1 MAARIDHGLLR
12 PELLMVDVVAG
23 CAIALEHHTVS
34 VCCRPLDIATC
45 ARELAGTDVEVG
57 TVIGF
62 PHGSH
67 HTDTK
72 VDEARRALADGAVE
86 LDMVIAIGRLRDGD
100 TSYVEAEIRS
110 IVAAADGRIVKVILE
125 NHFLTD
131 DEKRLGCR
139 IAEAAG
145 ADYVKTSTGYAP
157 TSATVADV
165 ALMRAA
171 VSPHVKVKAAGGI
184 RTLADALAMVAA
196 GADRLGTSSTAAILA
211 TLS

>member
-62 PHGSH
+62 PHGAH

-86 LDMVIAIGRLRDGD
+86 LDVVIAIGRLRDGD
-100 TSYVEAEIRS
+100 ATYVEAEIRA
-110 IVAAADGRIVKVILE
+110 IVGAAEGRIVKVILE

-139 IAEAAG
+139 IAESAG

-211 TLS
+211 PLS